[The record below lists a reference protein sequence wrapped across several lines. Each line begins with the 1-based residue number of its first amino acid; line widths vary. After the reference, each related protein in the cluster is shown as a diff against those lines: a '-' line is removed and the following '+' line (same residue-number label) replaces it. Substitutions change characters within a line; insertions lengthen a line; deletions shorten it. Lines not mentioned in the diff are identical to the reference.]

1 MDITFSSQNGEF
13 VLVAGETELF
23 TLEISGTI
31 EGVPVSDMVGGV
43 EEVWLAAAGDET
55 ILYDWVDLAGTEISG
70 RMADRREAPGI
81 DSLRRMKDLD
91 RARLDIPTEVISLKK
106 GR

>member
-1 MDITFSSQNGEF
+1 MFALELSETING
-13 VLVAGETELF
+13 VR
-23 TLEISGTI
+23 
-31 EGVPVSDMVGGV
+31 VSDFVGRV
-43 EEVWLAAAGDET
+43 DEVWLGAAGGET
-55 ILYDWVDLAGTEISG
+55 VLFDWVDLAGTEVGG

-91 RARLDIPTEVISLKK
+91 RARLDISTEAISLKK